1 MDSLIASKIAL
12 LLQEGILKG
21 EIAKDSPT
29 KLIAKG
35 MEIME
40 SFSNMSGDQKKK
52 MLIRVIEKIAA
63 GSDGI
68 VGTEDDIIPKEVV
81 ESLKLLLEKDLIG
94 DIVQVVMG
102 AAKGEFNLEKSKEAA
117 VELVAVTKSCIP
129 VFLEKIKK
137 LIKIKH

>member
-1 MDSLIASKIAL
+1 MDALIASKIAL
-12 LLQEGILKG
+12 VLQEGILKG

-40 SFSNMSGDQKKK
+40 TFSNMNGNEKKK
-52 MLIRVIEKIAA
+52 MLIRVIEKLAA

-81 ESLKLLLEKDLIG
+81 ESLKILLEKDLIN

-102 AAKGEFNLEKSKEAA
+102 AAKGEFNLQQTKEVA
-117 VELVAVTKSCIP
+117 VEMVAVTKSCLPI
-129 VFLEKIKK
+129 FIEKLKK
-137 LIKIKH
+137 LRKK